1 MVGTNSARILVV
13 EDDIAI
19 SDIVCKQIIKLGFT
33 PEPVFS
39 GTEAKRALASEA
51 FDLVI
56 TDLMLPGL
64 DGEDVVR
71 LIRKDDDSIPI
82 IVLSARRE
90 TSDKVDLLS
99 LGADDY
105 MTKPF
110 DLEEL
115 SARVLVQ
122 LRNSAKRLSA
132 DALAVS
138 SMQALREI
146 VVGSIRLVPSQRQ
159 LSVHGSD
166 VQLTRT
172 EYDLLLLLAEH
183 PKRVFTKEELY
194 EHIWGE
200 PPASQDNSVS
210 THISNI
216 RAKLKP
222 FSADDC
228 IQTVWG
234 IGFKIEE
241 PQV

>member
-1 MVGTNSARILVV
+1 MTTKDKLKRILVV
-13 EDDIAI
+13 EDDAALN
-19 SDIVCKQIIKLGFT
+19 DIVCKQITKLGFT
-33 PEPVFS
+33 PEPAFS
-39 GTEAKRALASEA
+39 GTEAKRALSSDD

-64 DGEDVVR
+64 GGEDIVR
-71 LIRKDDDSIPI
+71 LIRENDDVIPI

-90 TSDKVDLLS
+90 TTDKVDLLS

-115 SARVLVQ
+115 SARILVQ
-122 LRNSAKRLSA
+122 LRNSTIRHAN
-132 DALAVS
+132 ALHDDS
-138 SMQALREI
+138 SLAEGEI
-146 VVGSIRLVPSQRQ
+146 VIGSIRLIPSQRQ
-159 LSVHGSD
+159 LTVHGNE
-166 VQLTRT
+166 VRLTRT
-172 EYDLLLLLAEH
+172 EYDLLLLLAKH

-241 PQV
+241 P

>member
-1 MVGTNSARILVV
+1 MSRRILVV

-19 SDIVCKQIIKLGFT
+19 SDIVCKQITKLGFT
-33 PEPVFS
+33 PEPAFS
-39 GTEAKRALASEA
+39 GTEAKRALASEV

-71 LIRKDDDSIPI
+71 LIREDDDSIPI

-115 SARVLVQ
+115 SARILVQ
-122 LRNSAKRLSA
+122 LRNSAKRQPNDFPTASSA
-132 DALAVS
+132 RT
-138 SMQALREI
+138 QREI
-146 VVGSIRLVPSQRQ
+146 VMGTIRLVPAER
-159 LSVHGSD
+159 LLTVNERE

-172 EYDLLLLLAEH
+172 EYDLLLLLAEN

-194 EHIWGE
+194 EHLWGE

-210 THISNI
+210 THISNV
-216 RAKLKP
+216 RSKLKP
-222 FSADDC
+222 FSADDY

-234 IGFKIEE
+234 LGFKLEE
-241 PQV
+241 PKG

>member
-1 MVGTNSARILVV
+1 MAVNNEPKRILIV
-13 EDDIAI
+13 EDDVAL
-19 SDIVCKQIIKLGFT
+19 SDIVCKQVTKLGFA
-33 PEPVFS
+33 PEPAFS
-39 GTEAKRALASEA
+39 GTEAKRALASDD

-71 LIRKDDDSIPI
+71 LIREDDDAIPI

-115 SARVLVQ
+115 SARIHVQ
-122 LRNSAKRLSA
+122 LRNSAKRHA
-132 DALAVS
+132 NALQHTDPSLPAH
-138 SMQALREI
+138 EI
-146 VVGSIRLVPSQRQ
+146 VIGSIRLVPSQRQ
-159 LSVHGSD
+159 LSVRGSEG
-166 VQLTRT
+166 QLTRT
-172 EYDLLLLLAEH
+172 EYDLLLVLAEH

-241 PQV
+241 P